1 MPGMMCIVTNGRES
15 PAGGEVFV
23 SPFSDEG
30 IEAWRGGMAHL
41 ESQHWKWPSWH
52 SKPGFKLQSL
62 CYFPLAWD
70 PLLRTASRTPGPF
83 VKKKKPNVPQVV
95 PWKLDFFFVS

>member
-1 MPGMMCIVTNGRES
+1 MPGMMCIVTNGQES

-52 SKPGFKLQSL
+52 SKPGFKLQICL
-62 CYFPLAWD
+62 
-70 PLLRTASRTPGPF
+70 TAEYLISIDILSTLILMNP
-83 VKKKKPNVPQVV
+83 
-95 PWKLDFFFVS
+95 